1 MATVQSIE
9 RAFNL
14 LEHLSGHPHG
24 MQITRLAEETGLS
37 KSTVH
42 RLLSTLIELKY
53 VKQDMDTE
61 RYTIGYRALY
71 LSRNLINTSSL
82 IATAKPYL
90 QKLVEDINETI
101 HLCVVEHEEVV
112 YIDKIESNQ
121 TIRMSSRIGSRAPL
135 YCTGV
140 GKMILSG
147 KTDEDVFDI
156 AGRIEFIKK
165 TPNTIITYD
174 EFIEEIFQIRRQGFA
189 LDDVENEEGIR
200 CIAVPIYDFSGEIV
214 ASFSVSGP
222 CSRITLD
229 WIQSGLAEK
238 LSITAK
244 EISLQL
250 GFRN

>member
-9 RAFNL
+9 RAFII

-24 MQITRLAEETGLS
+24 MQITKLAKETGLS

-71 LSRNLINTSSL
+71 LSRNLLNTSSL
-82 IATAKPYL
+82 ISTAKPYF
-90 QKLVEDINETI
+90 QKLVADINETI
-101 HLCVVEHEEVV
+101 HLCVEEHEEVV

-121 TIRMSSRIGSRAPL
+121 TTHMSSRIGSRAPL

-147 KTDEDVFDI
+147 KTDEEVHDI
-156 AGRIEFIKK
+156 TSRIEFIKK
-165 TPNTIITYD
+165 TPNTIVTPS
-174 EFIEEIFQIRRQGFA
+174 EFIDEIFQIRRQGYS
-189 LDDVENEEGIR
+189 LDNIENEEGIR
-200 CIAVPIYDFSGEIV
+200 CIAVPIYDFSGQII

-222 CSRITLD
+222 SSRISLE
-229 WIQSGLAEK
+229 WIQSELAEK
-238 LSITAK
+238 LIQTAK